1 MNEFEKSGPAVPGTE
16 AAGAETPSGKAPG
29 PAAFGPAVPGPAGP
43 AATVLDVRGLTIR
56 TDQGRALVSDLS
68 FSIGAG
74 SRLGLVGESGSGK
87 SLTALAV
94 LGLLPP
100 GMAAS
105 GSIVLRTDTDGP
117 GAEVVG
123 ATEQRLTGLRG
134 RAATIVFQ
142 EPLTALDPLMRI
154 GGQIAGPLRR
164 WRGLR
169 GAALRRAVGE
179 ALEQVRLPDPDRII
193 RAYPHE
199 ISGGQRQRVA
209 LAMALA
215 CEPALL
221 IADEPTTA
229 LDVTVQSEVLALLD
243 GLVAE
248 RDMALLFVSHDLAV
262 VSAVTDH
269 VVVLKDGSAVESGTV
284 DEIVR
289 RPSHPYTRDLVD
301 SARHLE
307 SALERIVR

>member
-1 MNEFEKSGPAVPGTE
+1 MNARDPR
-16 AAGAETPSGKAPG
+16 
-29 PAAFGPAVPGPAGP
+29 
-43 AATVLDVRGLTIR
+43 VLDVNGLTIR
-56 TDQGRALVSDLS
+56 TDQGRTLVSDLT
-68 FSIGAG
+68 FSVDAG

-100 GMAAS
+100 GMNAS
-105 GSIVLRTDTDGP
+105 GSIVLRTAPDAP
-117 GAEVVG
+117 GTEVVG
-123 ATEQRLTGLRG
+123 ASERRLTGLRG
-134 RAATIVFQ
+134 RAATVVFQ

-154 GGQIAGPLRR
+154 GRQIAEPLRR

-169 GAALRRAVGE
+169 GPALRRAVAE
-179 ALEQVRLPDPDRII
+179 ALDRVRLPDPERIT

-229 LDVTVQSEVLALLD
+229 LDVTVQSDVLALLD

-262 VSAVTDH
+262 VSSVTDH
-269 VVVLKDGSAVESGTV
+269 VLVLKDGSAVESGNV
-284 DEIVR
+284 DDIVR
-289 RPSHPYTRDLVD
+289 RPRHPYTRDLVD